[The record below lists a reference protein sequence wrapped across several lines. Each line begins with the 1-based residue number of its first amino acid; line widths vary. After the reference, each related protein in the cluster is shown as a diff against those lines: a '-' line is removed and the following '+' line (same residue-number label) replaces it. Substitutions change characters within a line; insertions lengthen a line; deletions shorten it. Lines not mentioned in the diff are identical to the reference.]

1 MHRVLGALLV
11 WCLALPL
18 RAERVVVLAFF
29 NRTDAAALDWIG
41 ESVAE
46 SVREAL
52 VAAGVSVVDREQR
65 EEAYRKLSVKPLAPL
80 TKATVLKIGEV
91 VEADTEVFGSFHVR
105 GEPGKPV
112 LDVAAQLLD
121 RQGLRNGPSFRLSGP
136 LDELG
141 RLQDEIAWQVLRALR
156 PGSTGLEEFRRRRR
170 AVRLDALEQY
180 IRGLMA
186 ESPEQK
192 HRYFT
197 QAVRLEANFSQARFQ
212 LGKLL
217 WRKKEYRVAA
227 GWLEGVSP
235 EDVHYPEALFL
246 LGLCLYYA
254 GDYEKAALRFR
265 TLTQAWPAP
274 EVWNNLGAAQSRL
287 NLPEALNSFRKA
299 LEARPQDPVYRFNV
313 GYALWRRGDY
323 EGAAEM
329 FRGVL
334 RAQPHDA
341 IAMTMLGRCLKRSG
355 PGRVESRVEALERLK
370 YEWPSVPA
378 DPETRAELARG
389 GKSSV
394 RRGYN

>member
-1 MHRVLGALLV
+1 MHRMVGALVVL
-11 WCLALPL
+11 CLAMPL

-65 EEAYRKLSVKPLAPL
+65 ESAYRKLAVKPLAPL
-80 TKATVLKIGEV
+80 TKATVLKIGEL
-91 VEADTEVFGSFHVR
+91 VEADTEVFGSFQVR
-105 GEPGKPV
+105 REPGKPV
-112 LDVAAQLLD
+112 LDVEAQLLD
-121 RQGLRNGPSFRLSGP
+121 RKGLRNGPSFRWSGP

-141 RLQDEIAWQVLRALR
+141 RLQDEIAWQVLQALR
-156 PGSTGLEEFRRRRR
+156 PESPGLEEFRKRRRP
-170 AVRLDALEQY
+170 VRLDALEQY
-180 IRGLMA
+180 VRGLMA
-186 ESPEQK
+186 ENPEQK
-192 HRYFT
+192 HRYLT
-197 QAVRLEANFSQARFQ
+197 QAARLDANFSQARFQ

-227 GWLEGVSP
+227 GWLEEVSP

-246 LGLCLYYA
+246 LGLCHYYA

-265 TLTQAWPAP
+265 ALTQASPAP
-274 EVWNNLGAAQSRL
+274 EVWNNLGVAQSRL
-287 NLPEALNSFRKA
+287 NLPEALSSFQKA

-329 FRGVL
+329 FRTVVRL
-334 RAQPHDA
+334 QPNDA
-341 IAMTMLGRCLKRSG
+341 IAMTMLGRCLRRSG
-355 PGRVESRVEALERLK
+355 PGRIESRVEALERLK
-370 YEWPSVPA
+370 HNLPSSLA
-378 DPETRAELARG
+378 KPEARVDLARSVAVVG
-389 GKSSV
+389 GS
-394 RRGYN
+394 YN

>member
-1 MHRVLGALLV
+1 MDRMVGALLV
-11 WCLALPL
+11 WCLAIPL

-41 ESVAE
+41 ESLAE

-52 VAAGVSVVDREQR
+52 VAAGMAVVDREARQT
-65 EEAYRKLSVKPLAPL
+65 AYRKLSVKPLAPV

-91 VEADTEVFGSFHVR
+91 VEADTEIFGSFRVR
-105 GEPGKPV
+105 EETGKSV
-112 LDVAAQLLD
+112 LEVEAQLVD
-121 RQGLRNGPSFRLSGP
+121 RKGLRNGPSFRAGGP
-136 LDELG
+136 LEELVA
-141 RLQDEIAWQVLRALR
+141 LQEEIAWQVLRALR
-156 PGSTGLEEFRRRRR
+156 PQSPGLEEFRKRRR

-197 QAVRLEANFSQARFQ
+197 QAARLDASFSQPRFQ

-227 GWLEGVSP
+227 GWLEQVSP
-235 EDVHYPEALFL
+235 EDVHYPESLFL

-254 GDYEKAALRFR
+254 GDYETAALRFR
-265 TLTQAWPAP
+265 ALTQASPTP

-299 LEARPQDPVYRFNV
+299 LEASPEDPVYRFNV

-323 EGAAEM
+323 ESAAEM
-329 FRGVL
+329 FRAVL

-341 IAMTMLGRCLKRSG
+341 VAMTMLGRCLKRSG
-355 PGRVESRVEALERLK
+355 PGRIESRVEALERLK
-370 YEWPSVPA
+370 YEWPSVPT
-378 DPETRAELARG
+378 DPDARAELARS
-389 GKSSV
+389 GKSSG